1 MDLKQISVVPL
12 HTRRIIGGLV
22 ALLVLFP
29 MTSTHAEPSDR
40 QRAIVTFAPATTGQ
54 ERADVLDDAGVRT
67 LGDNVEF
74 ASESS
79 LVDVPVAVMEVT
91 ANQRAALRADPDVRS
106 VEDDVPIRAAR
117 VVPPDPAWTA
127 QEGLRS
133 IDVDDAWDDST
144 GDDDVVIAVIDTG
157 IDAGNDDLTGRIL
170 AGYDFVNTDTDPR
183 DDNGHGTAVAT
194 IAAAASNSYGIAGVC
209 WHCRIMPIKVLNAS
223 GAGYLFDAARGIAW
237 AVDHGADV
245 INLSLGAADTTSAL
259 TAALDAAEEAGV
271 VVVASA
277 GNSGTTAKNWPA
289 ADPRVIAVA
298 ALDGDQRASYSNHG
312 DWVDVAA
319 PGCNPAIGLDQLV
332 FGFCGTSS
340 SAPLVAGVVALMK
353 SVHTQTTAH
362 ELRPALLDSALYLG
376 GGLGAGKVDADAAI
390 AAVPHAEPSPEPTP
404 SEPVL
409 EPEPEPEPIS
419 TPEPAPSE
427 EPAPPPSFTDI
438 AGNVHRENITTLAAA
453 GITGGCTVDLYCP
466 SRAVTRGQIATF
478 LTRALDLSE
487 SSATFD
493 DVPADHPHAA
503 GIGAVSAARIT
514 NGCTVDRYCPGAGLT
529 RGQMASLLTRA
540 LDLPKS
546 SATFDDVPADHPHA
560 AGIGAVSAAR
570 ITNGCTADRYCPNVP
585 VTRAQMASFL
595 VRALGL

>member
-1 MDLKQISVVPL
+1 MDPRQISVVPR
-12 HTRRIIGGLV
+12 HTRLIIGGLV
-22 ALLVLFP
+22 AVLVLLP
-29 MTSTHAEPSDR
+29 MMSTHAETSDR
-40 QRAIVTFAPATTGQ
+40 QRVIVTFAPRTTGQ
-54 ERADVLDDAGVRT
+54 ERADVLGDAGVRT
-67 LGDNVEF
+67 SGNNVEF

-79 LVDVPVAVMEVT
+79 LLDVPVAVMEVT
-91 ANQRAALRADPDVRS
+91 ASQRAALRADPDVRS
-106 VEDDVPIRAAR
+106 VENDVPIRAAR
-117 VVPPDPAWTA
+117 VVPSDPAWTA
-127 QEGLRS
+127 QEGMRS

-144 GDDDVVIAVIDTG
+144 GDDGVVIAVIDTG

-170 AGYDFVNTDTDPR
+170 PGYDFVNTDADPR

-209 WHCRIMPIKVLNAS
+209 WHCRIMPIKVLDAS
-223 GAGYLFDAARGIAW
+223 GRGYLFDAARGIAW

-259 TAALDAAEEAGV
+259 TSALDAAEEAGV

-289 ADPRVIAVA
+289 ADRRVMAVA
-298 ALDGDQRASYSNHG
+298 ALDGDQRASYSNYG

-319 PGCNPAIGLDQLV
+319 PGCNPAIGLDQRV

-340 SAPLVAGVVALMK
+340 SAPLVAGVVTLMK
-353 SVHTQTTAH
+353 SVHTQATVR
-362 ELRPALLDSALYLG
+362 ELRPALLDTALYLG

-390 AAVPHAEPSPEPTP
+390 AAVPHTEPSPEPAPP

-427 EPAPPPSFTDI
+427 ELAPPPSFTDI
-438 AGNVHRENITTLAAA
+438 AGSVHRENIMTLAAA

-478 LTRALDLSE
+478 LTRALDLPE

-493 DVPADHPHAA
+493 DVPADHPHAP
-503 GIGAVSAARIT
+503 GIGAVSAAGIT
-514 NGCTVDRYCPGAGLT
+514 NGCTP
-529 RGQMASLLTRA
+529 
-540 LDLPKS
+540 
-546 SATFDDVPADHPHA
+546 DH
-560 AGIGAVSAAR
+560 
-570 ITNGCTADRYCPNVP
+570 YCPNAS

-595 VRALGL
+595 VRALDL